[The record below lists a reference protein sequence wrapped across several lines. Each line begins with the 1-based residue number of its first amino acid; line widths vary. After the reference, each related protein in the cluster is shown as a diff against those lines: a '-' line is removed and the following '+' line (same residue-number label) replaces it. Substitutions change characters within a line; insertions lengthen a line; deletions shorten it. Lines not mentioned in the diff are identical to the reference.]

1 MGRRDDEE
9 SVVTVNF
16 DTDVPRDKSGK
27 PLSDK
32 KLRQLAAARDKA
44 LLTRRQKLKS
54 KLEAKLSELRQ
65 ILGADNRPDIE
76 RVAHMLLRQEET
88 LRSKQNALVL
98 EVKDVI
104 NDFKDDLRAIKERLQ
119 KPTPHSLSSLQQPK
133 VRPKPISEASSTVST
148 GSGRTL
154 TLTM

>member
-1 MGRRDDEE
+1 MGRRDNDLE

-16 DTDVPRDKSGK
+16 DDDVPRSKTGK
-27 PLSDK
+27 PLSEK

-65 ILGADNRPDIE
+65 ILGPDNRPDIE
-76 RVAHMLLRQEET
+76 RVAHMLLKQEET
-88 LRSKQNALVL
+88 LRSKQNALTL

-104 NDFKDDLRAIKERLQ
+104 NDFKADLQAIKERLS
-119 KPTPHSLSSLQQPK
+119 KPSHSLSSLQKP
-133 VRPKPISEASSTVST
+133 RPRPVSEASST
-148 GSGRTL
+148 GSGRTI
-154 TLTM
+154 TIAT